1 MTPWLGAKQKFSSRM
16 TDHPQGPA
24 WWPVGVGAGWTLRS
38 RPQGE
43 EEPRFLG
50 ELRAEGRDAGMSVVV
65 GPSECVL

>member
-1 MTPWLGAKQKFSSRM
+1 M

-38 RPQGE
+38 RPQRE

-50 ELRAEGRDAGMSVVV
+50 ELRAEGRDAGMSVVGV
-65 GPSECVL
+65 PSECVL